1 MKVMKDRFVYKLVSS
16 DKAKDIFS
24 LGLFDLYVIDSE
36 SLIDSIDELN
46 EALENGNEI
55 GIPVGNINIHEAKQV
70 LKEAGY
76 FIDSLWHIQDV
87 YNVADG
93 NIQKDQA
100 MQVLSM
106 ALTNDV
112 TTDQVWHS
120 IKISIDIVTDKI
132 K

>member
-1 MKVMKDRFVYKLVSS
+1 MTI
-16 DKAKDIFS
+16 A
-24 LGLFDLYVIDSE
+24 
-36 SLIDSIDELN
+36 
-46 EALENGNEI
+46 
-55 GIPVGNINIHEAKQV
+55 EAKQV
-70 LKEAGY
+70 LREAGY
-76 FIDSLWHIQDV
+76 FVDNLWHIHDV

-120 IKISIDIVTDKI
+120 IKISIDIVNGNLK
-132 K
+132 